1 MEIDKNKFLEVLRSS
16 VNNLLNHKEEVNA
29 LNVFPVPDGD
39 TGTNMSLTIQSALRE
54 VEGSDASSLA
64 DLAKA
69 AAKGSLMGARG
80 NSGVI
85 LSQYFRGLS
94 EGLGEVEVLD
104 NQALAKALT
113 TASKTTYN
121 AVMKPTEGTILTVG
135 RETGEFARRHSQN
148 VKDRGA
154 FLEEVLKAAKKSLE
168 NTPNLLAVLKEA
180 GVVDAGGQGLYYIL
194 EGGFLALEGRPV
206 ASLATNVEVQ
216 APRKESSRQKIST
229 DDIQFGYCTEFMIE
243 TESKDVDGFRNKL
256 KDLGDCLLVV
266 GGEGLIKTHIHTNHP
281 GKALEYAVELGQ
293 LKDIKIDNMR
303 FQHEEVLLK
312 EELDELR
319 AKDLLDGDLHP
330 KMEEKKDLKDQGFLA
345 VSMGD
350 GLSQVFKEIQVDQVL
365 AGGQTMNPSTED
377 FISALDKID
386 ARTIFILPNNSNI
399 IMAANQAKEI
409 SEKDVRVIPSKT
421 IPQGIAAMLA
431 YHDDEEAD
439 ENEKAMIE
447 ALGDIKSGSL
457 TYAVRDTTV
466 HDQKIAKDDYIGLN
480 EKDIVANGKDLD
492 QTVLALIDDLVDED
506 SFMVSLYRGEDVSED
521 QGDQMREKV
530 EEAHPDLDVEV
541 IYGGQPLYYY
551 LISVE

>member
-148 VKDRGA
+148 VKDRGD

-256 KDLGDCLLVV
+256 RDLGDCLLVV

-521 QGDQMREKV
+521 QGDQMLEKV